1 MGLFDRNRA
10 GSTVETASTR
20 GVGAPAEEG
29 VGLGL
34 GQMNEGKTTPAN
46 VPPASAVPDQPP
58 VSRHVV
64 PEPKA
69 EAEARAQA
77 AGLFYTVLKADVDQ
91 LRAKGHQPMHVE
103 GPRTERPHKLFVYD
117 LTPEKA
123 KELLHG

>member
-10 GSTVETASTR
+10 GSTVETGGTR
-20 GVGAPAEEG
+20 GVGAPTESLGEG
-29 VGLGL
+29 
-34 GQMNEGKTTPAN
+34 MNEGRITPAN

-58 VSRHVV
+58 VSRRAA
-64 PEPKA
+64 PEPVA
-69 EAEARAQA
+69 EAEEQAKA
-77 AGLFYTVLKADVDQ
+77 AGLFYTVLKSDVDR
-91 LRAKGHQPMHVE
+91 LREKGHQPMHVE